1 MATTRIVV
9 ENFPYP
15 ITEDDLRALFETQ
28 GEVVSV
34 DIPVDHITGLPHG
47 VAFVDMASEAEAR
60 DAVRHLDRALYGR
73 RRLHVKLAQGWE
85 YVDLAPPLAVQ
96 EPPTAPKPPPA
107 RPHRPERSP
116 GR

>member
-1 MATTRIVV
+1 MATTRIIV
-9 ENFPYP
+9 ENFPYQT
-15 ITEDDLRALFETQ
+15 TEDDLRALFETQ
-28 GEVVSV
+28 GEVLSV
-34 DIPVDHITGLPHG
+34 NIPVDHITGLPHG
-47 VAFVDMASEAEAR
+47 VALVDMASEAEAR

-96 EPPTAPKPPPA
+96 EPPIAPKPPPA